1 MNCMFA
7 FHGVD
12 HKVGTTMLTQSV
24 AEMISEYNKEL
35 RVMLL
40 HLNGRPGLE
49 YASSIG
55 ETVEGIKLYLDNHL
69 LQNGEWIPSCKK
81 SDNLYQLGGIK
92 SVGLSRHF
100 SPASAAYL
108 LDVIADEFDLILVDA
123 GNDLDNGL
131 AVGALEGISNRYCIL
146 TQQESMLKRYEENK
160 TLYEQLGF
168 SFSGI
173 IVNKFHKQDPYSLD
187 YMAKRLDFE
196 LEKLEKVE
204 LTNKDRQAEMEYRT
218 LISFGD
224 SNYNADILLI
234 ANHLLT
240 QCNLTPIQSKRTS
253 KWKLFT

>member
-1 MNCMFA
+1 MNDMFA

-24 AEMISEYNKEL
+24 AEMISEHNKEL
-35 RVMLL
+35 KVMLL

-49 YASSIG
+49 YAGSIG

-69 LQNGEWIPSCKK
+69 LQKGGWIPSCKK
-81 SDNLYQLGGIK
+81 SGNLYQLGGVK

-131 AVGALEGISNRYCIL
+131 AVGALERIPNRYCIL
-146 TQQESMLKRYEENK
+146 TQQESMLKQYEENK
-160 TLYEQLGF
+160 TLYDQLGLPF
-168 SFSGI
+168 SHI
-173 IVNKFHKQDPYSLD
+173 IVNKFYKQDPYTLDYIGKRLSLSLD
-187 YMAKRLDFE
+187 QLQ
-196 LEKLEKVE
+196 KVE
-204 LTNKDRQAEMEYRT
+204 LTNKDRLAEMEYRT
-218 LISFGD
+218 LISYGD

-234 ANHLLT
+234 ANHLLK
-240 QCNLTPIQSKRTS
+240 QSNLSPIQSKRMS